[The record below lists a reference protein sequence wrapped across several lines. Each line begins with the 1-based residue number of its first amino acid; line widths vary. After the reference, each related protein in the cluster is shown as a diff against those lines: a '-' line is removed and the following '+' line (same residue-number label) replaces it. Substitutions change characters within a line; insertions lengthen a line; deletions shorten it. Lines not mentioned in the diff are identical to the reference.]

1 MANFWEDLKKNIT
14 EWSIVASEKAEEFTH
29 TSKLRIDV
37 LQLERKLSSHYVKLG
52 LYVFSKTKEKNVLN
66 FVGDKK
72 YLSIVDSVESI
83 KSEIADIKK
92 EINQKYKLNA
102 YRVLLT
108 RARQGMII
116 VVPEGDP
123 IDKTRNSSYYDPT
136 WNYLKEIGLEVI

>member
-1 MANFWEDLKKNIT
+1 MTNFLEDLKKNIT

-72 YLSIVDSVESI
+72 YLSIIESIESI
-83 KSEIADIKK
+83 KSNIVDIKK
-92 EINQKYKLNA
+92 EINHEKDSN
-102 YRVLLT
+102 
-108 RARQGMII
+108 
-116 VVPEGDP
+116 
-123 IDKTRNSSYYDPT
+123 DK
-136 WNYLKEIGLEVI
+136 EVADNE